1 MQIDLLFDYEVE
13 EAAQAFQ
20 EVSSVETVI
29 PVAAAKG
36 RNVKA
41 VEEWAVSHLP
51 LGPALYPKVQPDC
64 AGLSLVYGQVTTSPL
79 SRALFHGRQMAYHGR
94 GDVSVP
100 RRFPQCLIIV

>member
-1 MQIDLLFDYEVE
+1 MEK
-13 EAAQAFQ
+13 AAQAFQ
-20 EVSSVETVI
+20 EVPSVETVI

-64 AGLSLVYGQVTTSPL
+64 ANFRLFYGQLIFSPL
-79 SRALFHGRQMAYHGR
+79 S
-94 GDVSVP
+94 
-100 RRFPQCLIIV
+100 